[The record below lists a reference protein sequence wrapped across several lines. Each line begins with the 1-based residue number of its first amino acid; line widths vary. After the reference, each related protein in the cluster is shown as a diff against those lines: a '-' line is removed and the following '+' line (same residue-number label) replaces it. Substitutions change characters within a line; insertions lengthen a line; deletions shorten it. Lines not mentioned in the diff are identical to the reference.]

1 MSIFKSISKISLE
14 PANEGWGLAFTIF
27 SGMGAG
33 AAVGATLGYSTL
45 GPVGGCNSCS
55 SKCWC
60 WS

>member
-33 AAVGATLGYSTL
+33 AAVGATLGYRAH
-45 GPVGGCNSCS
+45 
-55 SKCWC
+55 
-60 WS
+60 